1 MFASLSVP
9 VSVSVSVSEF
19 VSVSVSVSTVD
30 VYDGVCD
37 TYIRQRILHR

>member
-9 VSVSVSVSEF
+9 VSVSVSESVP
-19 VSVSVSVSTVD
+19 VSVSVSTVD